1 MVVQRSMRD
10 KSRIYEDHIALMQ
23 AEPDMIKTI
32 AYLLA
37 QTVALHFYEMC
48 ASHPRAPPLCTST
61 LKKGIESC
69 CPLSL
74 PLEFACNWM
83 LMTWPTTTKCQSHEN
98 CCQSSSPSGFAMKGR
113 KRLKTL
119 KEG

>member
-1 MVVQRSMRD
+1 MWVAGVCAEFKVVVQRNMRD

-48 ASHPRAPPLCTST
+48 ALHPLPPSPNQPVTQ
-61 LKKGIESC
+61 
-69 CPLSL
+69 
-74 PLEFACNWM
+74 EF
-83 LMTWPTTTKCQSHEN
+83 
-98 CCQSSSPSGFAMKGR
+98 
-113 KRLKTL
+113 
-119 KEG
+119 

>member
-1 MVVQRSMRD
+1 MGCIWCGAEFKVVVQRNMRD

-48 ASHPRAPPLCTST
+48 ALQ
-61 LKKGIESC
+61 
-69 CPLSL
+69 PLSL
-74 PLEFACNWM
+74 PANALYEV
-83 LMTWPTTTKCQSHEN
+83 P
-98 CCQSSSPSGFAMKGR
+98 
-113 KRLKTL
+113 
-119 KEG
+119 